1 MHALVDRS
9 PAVLMALA
17 LATQASA
24 LIAAAI
30 PAARAQEA
38 PSTPLGCP
46 APQLGGYV
54 VAGQG
59 RKGVTPLAELG
70 QERWLP
76 NGRIEGV
83 RFSRQGKLF
92 AEQRYLASYAV
103 MPGCWVAVQRA
114 DRSGLMPSQVA
125 LDGAGR
131 PKVGIST
138 TAGVVFT
145 SQYLPQPER
154 PCTVSQLDGLVISQQ
169 QGFTFKSGS
178 AKSAPAQSGPSQS
191 GSWQPNAVIQREYWR
206 GGKVSGLAVSSY
218 GGKLQ
223 RAPYTGSLTLEAHC
237 LGRLREVDGLGAV
250 YNYRVVLLASG
261 AGYLYIQS
269 DPADLTVGYLA
280 HQRP

>member
-1 MHALVDRS
+1 MRALVDLS
-9 PAVLMALA
+9 PALWMALA

-24 LIAAAI
+24 LLAAAP
-30 PAARAQEA
+30 PAARAQT
-38 PSTPLGCP
+38 TPLTPLACP
-46 APQLGGYV
+46 APQLGRYV
-54 VAGQG
+54 VMGQG

-70 QERWLP
+70 QERWLA

-92 AEQRYLASYAV
+92 EEQSYLASYAV
-103 MPGCWVAVQRA
+103 MAGCWVAVQRA

-138 TAGVVFT
+138 SAGVVFT

-169 QGFTFKSGS
+169 QGFTFQPGP
-178 AKSAPAQSGPSQS
+178 AKSAPAKSGPSQS
-191 GSWQPNAVIQREYWR
+191 GSWQPNAVIQREQWR
-206 GGKVSGLAVSSY
+206 GGKVSGLA
-218 GGKLQ
+218 GKHQ
-223 RAPYTGSLTLEAHC
+223 QAPYTGSLTLEAHC
-237 LGRLREVDGLGAV
+237 LGRLQEVDGLGAV

-261 AGYLYIQS
+261 GGYLYIQS

>member
-1 MHALVDRS
+1 
-9 PAVLMALA
+9 
-17 LATQASA
+17 
-24 LIAAAI
+24 
-30 PAARAQEA
+30 
-38 PSTPLGCP
+38 
-46 APQLGGYV
+46 V

-59 RKGVTPLAELG
+59 RKGVTPLAELA

-169 QGFTFKSGS
+169 QGFTFHPGPTQGGPSKSG
-178 AKSAPAQSGPSQS
+178 G
-191 GSWQPNAVIQREYWR
+191 WQPNAVIQREYWR

-218 GGKLQ
+218 GGKHQ
-223 RAPYTGSLTLEAHC
+223 QAPYTGSLTLEGHC
-237 LGRLREVDGLGAV
+237 LGRLREVDGLGGV

>member
-1 MHALVDRS
+1 MRALVDRS

-24 LIAAAI
+24 LLAAAP
-30 PAARAQEA
+30 PAARAQTA

-59 RKGVTPLAELG
+59 RKGVTPLAELA

-92 AEQRYLASYAV
+92 EEQRYLASYAV

-138 TAGVVFT
+138 SAGVVFT

-169 QGFTFKSGS
+169 QGFTF
-178 AKSAPAQSGPSQS
+178 QS
-191 GSWQPNAVIQREYWR
+191 GSWQPNAVIQREQWR

-218 GGKLQ
+218 GGQ
-223 RAPYTGSLTLEAHC
+223 RQQAPYTGSLNLEADC
-237 LGRLREVDGLGAV
+237 LGRLREVDGLGGV
-250 YNYRVVLLASG
+250 YNYRVVVLASG

-269 DPADLTVGYLA
+269 DPGDLTVGYLA

>member
-1 MHALVDRS
+1 MRALFDRS
-9 PAVLMALA
+9 PVVLLAMALA
-17 LATQASA
+17 TPAS
-24 LIAAAI
+24 AAI
-30 PAARAQEA
+30 PAARAQQAA
-38 PSTPLGCP
+38 PPVQAASPTRLGCP

-59 RKGVTPLAELG
+59 RKGAIPLAELS

-92 AEQRYLASYAV
+92 EEQRYLASYAV

-114 DRSGLMPSQVA
+114 DRSGVMPATVA
-125 LDGAGR
+125 LDAAGR

-145 SQYLPQPER
+145 SQYLPQPDR
-154 PCTVSQLDGLVISQQ
+154 PCSLNQLDGLVISQQ
-169 QGFTFKSGS
+169 QGFTFQGDT
-178 AKSAPAQSGPSQS
+178 
-191 GSWQPNAVIQREYWR
+191 WQPNAVIQREQWKA
-206 GGKVSGLAVSSY
+206 GKVSGQAVSSY
-218 GGKLQ
+218 DGKRQ
-223 RAPYTGSLTLEAHC
+223 QAPYTGSLNLEAHC
-237 LGRLREVDGLGAV
+237 LGALREVDGLGGV

-261 AGYLYIQS
+261 AGYLYLQS
-269 DPADLTVGYLA
+269 DPGDLTVGYLA

>member
-1 MHALVDRS
+1 MRVLFDRA
-9 PAVLMALA
+9 PAVLVAM
-17 LATQASA
+17 ATQASA
-24 LIAAAI
+24 LIAAAP
-30 PAARAQEA
+30 PAAQAQAA
-38 PSTPLGCP
+38 PSTPLACP
-46 APQLGGYV
+46 APQLGRYV
-54 VAGQG
+54 VMGQG

-83 RFSRQGKLF
+83 RFSRQGQQF
-92 AEQRYLASYAV
+92 EQQHYLASYAV

-138 TAGVVFT
+138 SAGVVFT

-169 QGFTFKSGS
+169 QGFTFLPGPTQ
-178 AKSAPAQSGPSQS
+178 AGPSQS
-191 GSWQPNAVIQREYWR
+191 GSWQPNAVIQREQWQ

-218 GGKLQ
+218 GGKRQ
-223 RAPYTGSLTLEAHC
+223 QAPYTGSLNLQADC
-237 LGRLREVDGLGAV
+237 LGALREVDGLGDV

>member
-1 MHALVDRS
+1 MRALVDRS

-24 LIAAAI
+24 LLAAAP
-30 PAARAQEA
+30 PAARAQTA

-59 RKGVTPLAELG
+59 RKGVTPLAELA

-138 TAGVVFT
+138 SAGVVFT

-169 QGFTFKSGS
+169 QGFTFKSGT
-178 AKSAPAQSGPSQS
+178 
-191 GSWQPNAVIQREYWR
+191 WQPNAVIQREYWR
-206 GGKVSGLAVSSY
+206 GGKVSGQAVSSY
-218 GGKLQ
+218 GGKREQ
-223 RAPYTGSLTLEAHC
+223 APYTGSLNLEADC
-237 LGRLREVDGLGAV
+237 LGRLREVDGLGGV
-250 YNYRVVLLASG
+250 YNYRVVVLASG

-269 DPADLTVGYLA
+269 DPGDLTVGYLA

>member
-1 MHALVDRS
+1 MRALVDRS
-9 PAVLMALA
+9 PAVLVAMA

-24 LIAAAI
+24 AI
-30 PAARAQEA
+30 PAA
-38 PSTPLGCP
+38 PSTPLACP
-46 APQLGGYV
+46 APQLGRYV
-54 VAGQG
+54 VMGQG
-59 RKGVTPLAELG
+59 SKGVTPLAELA

-92 AEQRYLASYAV
+92 GEQRYLASYAV

-114 DRSGLMPSQVA
+114 DRSRLMPAQVA

-138 TAGVVFT
+138 SAGVVFT
-145 SQYLPQPER
+145 AQYLPQPEL

-169 QGFTFKSGS
+169 QGFTFQPGPTQGG
-178 AKSAPAQSGPSQS
+178 PAQS
-191 GSWQPNAVIQREYWR
+191 GSWQPNAVIQREYWS
-206 GGKVSGLAVSSY
+206 GGKVRGLAVSSY
-218 GGKLQ
+218 GGKRQ
-223 RAPYTGSLTLEAHC
+223 QAPYTGSLNLEADC
-237 LGRLREVDGLGAV
+237 LGWLREVDGLGGI
-250 YNYRVVLLASG
+250 YNYRVVVLASV

-269 DPADLTVGYLA
+269 DPGDLTVGYLA

>member
-1 MHALVDRS
+1 MRALVDRS

-17 LATQASA
+17 LALATQPS
-24 LIAAAI
+24 AAI
-30 PAARAQEA
+30 PAA

-59 RKGVTPLAELG
+59 RKGAIPLAELA

-92 AEQRYLASYAV
+92 EEQRYLASYAV
-103 MPGCWVAVQRA
+103 MPGCWVVVQRA
-114 DRSGLMPSQVA
+114 DRSGVMPSQVA

-154 PCTVSQLDGLVISQQ
+154 PCSPSQLDGLVISQQ
-169 QGFTFKSGS
+169 QGFTF
-178 AKSAPAQSGPSQS
+178 QS
-191 GSWQPNAVIQREYWR
+191 GSWQPNAVIQREQWR
-206 GGKVSGLAVSSY
+206 GGKVSGQAMSSY
-218 GGKLQ
+218 GGQ
-223 RAPYTGSLTLEAHC
+223 SEQAPYKGSLNLEAHC
-237 LGRLREVDGLGAV
+237 LGRLREVDGLGGV

-269 DPADLTVGYLA
+269 DPGDLTVGYLA

>member
-1 MHALVDRS
+1 MRALFQRS
-9 PAVLMALA
+9 PAVLMA

-24 LIAAAI
+24 LIAAAP
-30 PAARAQEA
+30 PAAQAQTA

-54 VAGQG
+54 VMGQG
-59 RKGVTPLAELG
+59 SKGGTPLAELA

-169 QGFTFKSGS
+169 QGFTFKSG
-178 AKSAPAQSGPSQS
+178 PTQGGPSQS
-191 GSWQPNAVIQREYWR
+191 GTWKPNAVIQREQWQ

-218 GGKLQ
+218 GGKREQ
-223 RAPYTGSLTLEAHC
+223 APYTGSLNLEADC
-237 LGRLREVDGLGAV
+237 LGRLREVDGLGGV

>member
-1 MHALVDRS
+1 MHALVDRF
-9 PAVLMALA
+9 PAVLMVMA
-17 LATQASA
+17 LATQVSA
-24 LIAAAI
+24 LISAAP
-30 PAARAQEA
+30 PAAQAQAA

-46 APQLGGYV
+46 APHLGGYV
-54 VAGQG
+54 VMGQG

-76 NGRIEGV
+76 HGRIEGV

-92 AEQRYLASYAV
+92 EEQRYLASYAV

-114 DRSGLMPSQVA
+114 DRSGVMPATVA

-138 TAGVVFT
+138 TPGVAFT

-154 PCTVSQLDGLVISQQ
+154 PCTPNQLDGLVISQQ
-169 QGFTFKSGS
+169 QGFTFKSG
-178 AKSAPAQSGPSQS
+178 PAQS
-191 GSWQPNAVIQREYWR
+191 GSWQPNAVIQREQWR

-218 GGKLQ
+218 GGKRQ
-223 RAPYTGSLTLEAHC
+223 QAPYTGSLNLEAHC
-237 LGRLREVDGLGAV
+237 LGRLREVDGLGGV

-269 DPADLTVGYLA
+269 DPGDLTVGHLA

>member
-1 MHALVDRS
+1 MRALFQRS
-9 PAVLMALA
+9 PAVLMAMA

-24 LIAAAI
+24 LIAAAP
-30 PAARAQEA
+30 PAARAQAA
-38 PSTPLGCP
+38 PSTPLGCH

-54 VAGQG
+54 VMGQG
-59 RKGVTPLAELG
+59 RKGVTPLAELA
-70 QERWLP
+70 QERWLA

-154 PCTVSQLDGLVISQQ
+154 LCTVSQLDGLVISQQ
-169 QGFTFKSGS
+169 QGFTF
-178 AKSAPAQSGPSQS
+178 ASGPTKS
-191 GSWQPNAVIQREYWR
+191 GSWQPNAVIQREQWR
-206 GGKVSGLAVSSY
+206 GGQVSGLAVSSY
-218 GGKLQ
+218 GGKREQ
-223 RAPYTGSLTLEAHC
+223 APYTGSLKLEADC
-237 LGRLREVDGLGAV
+237 LGRLREVDGLGGV

>member
-1 MHALVDRS
+1 MRALVDRS
-9 PAVLMALA
+9 PAVLVAMA

-24 LIAAAI
+24 AI
-30 PAARAQEA
+30 PAA
-38 PSTPLGCP
+38 PSTPLACP
-46 APQLGGYV
+46 APQLGRYV
-54 VAGQG
+54 VTGQG
-59 RKGVTPLAELG
+59 SKGVTPLAELA

-92 AEQRYLASYAV
+92 GEQRYLASYAV

-138 TAGVVFT
+138 SAGVVFT
-145 SQYLPQPER
+145 AQYLPQPEL

-169 QGFTFKSGS
+169 QGFTF
-178 AKSAPAQSGPSQS
+178 QS
-191 GSWQPNAVIQREYWR
+191 GSWQPNAVIQREQWR
-206 GGKVSGLAVSSY
+206 GGKVSGQAVSSY
-218 GGKLQ
+218 GGKRQ
-223 RAPYTGSLTLEAHC
+223 QAPYTGSLNLEADC
-237 LGRLREVDGLGAV
+237 LGRLREVDGLGGV
-250 YNYRVVLLASG
+250 YNYRVVVLASG

-269 DPADLTVGYLA
+269 DPGDLTVGYLA

>member
-1 MHALVDRS
+1 MRALVDRS
-9 PAVLMALA
+9 PAVLVAMA

-24 LIAAAI
+24 AI
-30 PAARAQEA
+30 PAAPA
-38 PSTPLGCP
+38 TPLACP
-46 APQLGGYV
+46 APQLGRYV
-54 VAGQG
+54 VMGQG
-59 RKGVTPLAELG
+59 RKGVTPLAELA

-92 AEQRYLASYAV
+92 VEQRYLASYAV
-103 MPGCWVAVQRA
+103 MPGCWLAVQRA
-114 DRSGLMPSQVA
+114 DRSGLMPAQVA

-131 PKVGIST
+131 PKVGIGTS
-138 TAGVVFT
+138 AGVVFT

-154 PCTVSQLDGLVISQQ
+154 PCNVSQLDGLVISQQ
-169 QGFTFKSGS
+169 QGFTFH
-178 AKSAPAQSGPSQS
+178 S
-191 GSWQPNAVIQREYWR
+191 GSWQPNAVIQREQWQ

-218 GGKLQ
+218 GGKRQ
-223 RAPYTGSLTLEAHC
+223 QAPYTGSLNLEADC
-237 LGRLREVDGLGAV
+237 LGALREVDGLGGV

-269 DPADLTVGYLA
+269 DPGDLTVGYLA

>member
-30 PAARAQEA
+30 PAAQAQAA

-54 VAGQG
+54 VMGQG
-59 RKGVTPLAELG
+59 SKGGTPLAELA

-114 DRSGLMPSQVA
+114 DRSGLMPAQVA

-169 QGFTFKSGS
+169 QGFTFQPGP
-178 AKSAPAQSGPSQS
+178 AKSGPSQS
-191 GSWQPNAVIQREYWR
+191 GSWQPNAVIQREQWR

-218 GGKLQ
+218 GGKREQ
-223 RAPYTGSLTLEAHC
+223 APYTGSLTLEADC
-237 LGRLREVDGLGAV
+237 LGRLREVDGLGGV

>member
-24 LIAAAI
+24 AI
-30 PAARAQEA
+30 PAARAQA

-59 RKGVTPLAELG
+59 RKGVTPLAELA

-114 DRSGLMPSQVA
+114 DLSGLMPSQVA

-169 QGFTFKSGS
+169 QGFTFQPGP
-178 AKSAPAQSGPSQS
+178 AKSAPAKSGPSQS
-191 GSWQPNAVIQREYWR
+191 GSWQPNAVIQREQWR

-218 GGKLQ
+218 GGKHQ
-223 RAPYTGSLTLEAHC
+223 QAPYTGSLTLEAHC

-261 AGYLYIQS
+261 GGYLYIQS

>member
-1 MHALVDRS
+1 
-9 PAVLMALA
+9 MALA
-17 LATQASA
+17 SQASA
-24 LIAAAI
+24 AIAA
-30 PAARAQEA
+30 A
-38 PSTPLGCP
+38 PSTPLDCP

-54 VAGQG
+54 VMGQG
-59 RKGVTPLAELG
+59 RKGVTPLAELA

-83 RFSRQGKLF
+83 RFSRQGTTF
-92 AEQRYLASYAV
+92 EEQRYFARYTV

-114 DRSGLMPSQVA
+114 DRSGVMPAQVA

-131 PKVGIST
+131 PKVGMST

-154 PCTVSQLDGLVISQQ
+154 PCTPNQLDGLVISQQ
-169 QGFTFKSGS
+169 QGFTFQPG
-178 AKSAPAQSGPSQS
+178 PAQSGPSLS

-206 GGKVSGLAVSSY
+206 GGKVSGQAVSSY
-218 GGKLQ
+218 GGKRQ
-223 RAPYTGSLTLEAHC
+223 QAPYTGSLNLEDHC
-237 LGRLREVDGLGAV
+237 LGRLREVDGLGGV

-269 DPADLTVGYLA
+269 DPGDLTVGYLA

>member
-1 MHALVDRS
+1 
-9 PAVLMALA
+9 MALA

-24 LIAAAI
+24 LISAVI
-30 PAARAQEA
+30 PAARAQTT
-38 PSTPLGCP
+38 PSTLGCQ

-59 RKGVTPLAELG
+59 RKGAIPLAELA

-92 AEQRYLASYAV
+92 EEQRYLASYAV

-114 DRSGLMPSQVA
+114 DRSGLMSAQVA

-154 PCTVSQLDGLVISQQ
+154 PCSLSQLDGLVISQQ
-169 QGFTFKSGS
+169 QGFTFE
-178 AKSAPAQSGPSQS
+178 PGPTQAGLSQS
-191 GSWQPNAVIQREYWR
+191 GTWQPNAVIQREHWS
-206 GGKVSGLAVSSY
+206 GGKVSGQAVSSY
-218 GGKLQ
+218 GGKRQ
-223 RAPYTGSLTLEAHC
+223 QAPYTGSLNLEGHC
-237 LGRLREVDGLGAV
+237 LGRLREVDGLGGV

-269 DPADLTVGYLA
+269 DPGDLTVGYLA

>member
-1 MHALVDRS
+1 
-9 PAVLMALA
+9 MALA
-17 LATQASA
+17 LATQPS
-24 LIAAAI
+24 AAI
-30 PAARAQEA
+30 PAA

-59 RKGVTPLAELG
+59 RKGAIPLAELA

-92 AEQRYLASYAV
+92 EEQRYLASYAV

-114 DRSGLMPSQVA
+114 DRSGVMPSQVA

-145 SQYLPQPER
+145 ELLGIVRNTGAAALVATHNPELADR
-154 PCTVSQLDGLVISQQ
+154 MDRTLRLSGGLLVED
-169 QGFTFKSGS
+169 
-178 AKSAPAQSGPSQS
+178 AR
-191 GSWQPNAVIQREYWR
+191 V
-206 GGKVSGLAVSSY
+206 GLTGTAAVSPTS
-218 GGKLQ
+218 
-223 RAPYTGSLTLEAHC
+223 P
-237 LGRLREVDGLGAV
+237 
-250 YNYRVVLLASG
+250 
-261 AGYLYIQS
+261 
-269 DPADLTVGYLA
+269 
-280 HQRP
+280 

>member
-1 MHALVDRS
+1 MRALVDRS
-9 PAVLMALA
+9 PAVLVAMA

-24 LIAAAI
+24 AIAA
-30 PAARAQEA
+30 A
-38 PSTPLGCP
+38 PSTPLACP

-59 RKGVTPLAELG
+59 RKGVTPLAELA

-92 AEQRYLASYAV
+92 EEQRYLASYAV

-114 DRSGLMPSQVA
+114 DRSGLMSSQVA

-131 PKVGIST
+131 PKVGIGTS
-138 TAGVVFT
+138 AGVVFT

-169 QGFTFKSGS
+169 QGFTFQPGP
-178 AKSAPAQSGPSQS
+178 AKSGPSQS
-191 GSWQPNAVIQREYWR
+191 GSWQPNAVIQREQWR

-218 GGKLQ
+218 GGKHQ
-223 RAPYTGSLTLEAHC
+223 QAPYKGSLKLEADC
-237 LGRLREVDGLGAV
+237 LGRLREVDGLGGV
-250 YNYRVVLLASG
+250 YNYRVVVLASG

-269 DPADLTVGYLA
+269 DPGDLTVGYLA

>member
-1 MHALVDRS
+1 M
-9 PAVLMALA
+9 A

-24 LIAAAI
+24 LVLAAL
-30 PAARAQEA
+30 PAARAQVAPHNQAA

-46 APQLGGYV
+46 APQLGRYV
-54 VAGQG
+54 VMGQG
-59 RKGVTPLAELG
+59 RKGVTPLAELA

-76 NGRIEGV
+76 HGRIEGV

-92 AEQRYLASYAV
+92 EEQRYLASYAV

-114 DRSGLMPSQVA
+114 DRSGVMPAQVA

-138 TAGVVFT
+138 AAGVVFT
-145 SQYLPQPER
+145 AQYIPQPER
-154 PCTVSQLDGLVISQQ
+154 PCTPNQLDGLVISQQ
-169 QGFTFKSGS
+169 QGFTFQ
-178 AKSAPAQSGPSQS
+178 PGPSQS
-191 GSWQPNAVIQREYWR
+191 GTWQPNAVIQREQWR
-206 GGKVSGLAVSSY
+206 GGQVSGQAVSSY
-218 GGKLQ
+218 GGKRQ
-223 RAPYTGSLTLEAHC
+223 QAPYTGSLNLGAHC
-237 LGRLREVDGLGAV
+237 LGALRELDGLGGV

-269 DPADLTVGYLA
+269 DPGDLTVGYLA

>member
-1 MHALVDRS
+1 MRALVDRS
-9 PAVLMALA
+9 PAVLVAMA

-24 LIAAAI
+24 AI
-30 PAARAQEA
+30 PAA
-38 PSTPLGCP
+38 PSTPLACP
-46 APQLGGYV
+46 APQLGRYV
-54 VAGQG
+54 VMGQG

-83 RFSRQGKLF
+83 RFSRQGTLY

-114 DRSGLMPSQVA
+114 DRSGLMPAQLA

-138 TAGVVFT
+138 SAGVVFT
-145 SQYLPQPER
+145 AQYLPQPER

-169 QGFTFKSGS
+169 QGFTFQPGPTQGG
-178 AKSAPAQSGPSQS
+178 PAQS
-191 GSWQPNAVIQREYWR
+191 GSWQPNAVIQREYWS
-206 GGKVSGLAVSSY
+206 GGKVRGLAVSSY
-218 GGKLQ
+218 GGKRQ
-223 RAPYTGSLTLEAHC
+223 QAPYTGSLNLEADC
-237 LGRLREVDGLGAV
+237 LGRLREVDGLGGI

-269 DPADLTVGYLA
+269 DPGDLTVGYLA